1 MTRRRWRRAAFNAA
15 QQFLRHERTAP
26 WRRPLHGLRDR
37 LLRPLSDKACYEL
50 LFAWN
55 HGYRL
60 KWTHVHTLN
69 EKIQWLKRY
78 NRQPSYGCWADKL
91 AVRRLVAARIGEDH
105 LVPLLVHAK
114 RFEDVAWDKL
124 EPPFIVKPSHMSG
137 ALRVVQQSGGA
148 VLDAVAEDCR
158 RWLRQRYE
166 KTSREAQYA
175 TVEPHILVERLLTMP
190 DGTELADYK
199 LHCFGGSVAF
209 VQVDL
214 NRRTDHKRNF
224 YDRDWR
230 PLPFTWSICAGGRP
244 LWPHGGAVERPGAL
258 AELIRLAETLGS
270 GFPYLRVDFYVVGQ
284 RVFFG
289 EATFHPGG
297 GYERILP
304 IEWDA
309 ALGARLTLPPA
320 VAAAR

>member
-1 MTRRRWRRAAFNAA
+1 MA
-15 QQFLRHERTAP
+15 QQILRHERTVR
-26 WRRPLHGLRDR
+26 WRRPLHALRDG
-37 LLRPLSDKACYEL
+37 LLRLLSDKACYEL

-60 KWTHVHTLN
+60 RWMQVRTLN
-69 EKIQWLKRY
+69 EKILWLKRY
-78 NRQPSYGCWADKL
+78 NRQASYSCWADKF
-91 AVRRLVAARIGEDH
+91 AVRGLVAERIGEDH
-105 LVPLLVHAK
+105 LVPLLAHAK
-114 RFEDVAWDKL
+114 RFEDIAWHNL
-124 EPPFIVKPSHMSG
+124 EPPFVVKPSHMSG
-137 ALRVVQQSGGA
+137 ALRIVRESGAA
-148 VLDAVAEDCR
+148 VLEAVAEDCR

-166 KTSREAQYA
+166 RTSREAQYA
-175 TVEPHILVERLLTMP
+175 AIEPRILVERLLTMP
-190 DGTELADYK
+190 NGAELPDYK

-244 LWPHGGAVERPGAL
+244 LWPHGGAVQRPAAL
-258 AELIRLAETLGS
+258 ADLIRLAEVLAS
-270 GFPYLRVDFYVVGQ
+270 GFPYLRADFYAVGQ

-304 IEWDA
+304 VEWDA
-309 ALGARLTLPPA
+309 ALGAQLTLPPA
-320 VAAAR
+320 VAAAP